1 MAIDVISDVSFEMNL
16 KIVTFK
22 INFPNILA
30 KCNVWMNLHTLDVY
44 LVHHEY
50 CDLAPVGPSLSH
62 KQ

>member
-30 KCNVWMNLHTLDVY
+30 KCNV
-44 LVHHEY
+44 
-50 CDLAPVGPSLSH
+50 
-62 KQ
+62 